1 MSLILNTFRDEA
13 LLVVSLGKLLIQTE
27 PRSMEQ
33 KNVRAMHGAG
43 ANADEILAE
52 IISQSYDKFLF
63 EIQDIQ
69 VLVAS
74 ASEDWETAINRGRGS
89 EMHILEPTF
98 LRLSTHLSV
107 ISDDPRLP
115 KVKIACELP
124 SIQIS
129 VTEDRILSILSILT
143 TLPLPENEEP
153 IAAKPISKDS
163 NILGSSLS
171 LLKFLDEKQQLLQ
184 KKPSVGDNIDV
195 TDDVVQFIDLEANF
209 VLNEISITILK
220 SASTGSSSTEEYA
233 TPTEDFSNTNLPT
246 PSFKSVAFD
255 VPSTYNRKKMLTIKA
270 KQLEMNMTQRTYDLK
285 VDLKLGA
292 VSFDH
297 YRWRNEKEK
306 IFNVINTPTY
316 DNNFDYLF
324 TLNYTNCKKISPEFV
339 SKHMSVEQLV
349 EIKLS
354 SLVLLLNQDG
364 ITELI
369 QIANDIQTKMDMVL
383 SSSKKEPLPG
393 ADRFVNANDQTTTQA
408 LLSVAKERLPI
419 IMEDETVALNT
430 PSKFLLLRYK

>member
-1 MSLILNTFRDEA
+1 M
-13 LLVVSLGKLLIQTE
+13 LVVSLGKLLIQTE
-27 PRSMEQ
+27 PRSIEQ

-69 VLVAS
+69 VLVANS
-74 ASEDWETAINRGRGS
+74 NEDWETAINRARGS

-124 SIQIS
+124 SIQVS

-143 TLPLPENEEP
+143 TLPLPESEEP
-153 IAAKPISKDS
+153 VAAKPISKES

-184 KKPSVGDNIDV
+184 KKPSVADNIDM

-220 SASTGSSSTEEYA
+220 SASTGTSSTEEYA
-233 TPTEDFSNTNLPT
+233 TPTEDFSTNILT

-297 YRWRNEKEK
+297 YRWQKEKENVV
-306 IFNVINTPTY
+306 NVINTPTY
-316 DNNFDYLF
+316 DKNFDYLF
-324 TLNYTNCKKISPEFV
+324 TLNYTSCKKISPEFV

-369 QIANDIQTKMDMVL
+369 QIANDMQTKMDMIISL
-383 SSSKKEPLPG
+383 SKKEPLPG
-393 ADRFVNANDQTTTQA
+393 ADRFANANDQTTTTQA
-408 LLSVAKERLPI
+408 FLSVAKERLPI
-419 IMEDETVALNT
+419 ITEDETVALTT
-430 PSKFLLLRYK
+430 PSKFPFLTIRTMSLFFFW